1 MFIKEP
7 VEVTHFSN
15 MFNEEQI
22 KINYSNELF
31 FEILVQLI
39 IRGLTVDNL
48 AESRTNYSFSNQEL
62 VEIGP
67 KNLLKKQLVGKVL
80 VSLNYT
86 QSNDIFVNLITCFSF
101 LRKICKVVSFSKRR
115 HFSLCGYN
123 TKNQH
128 TF

>member
-1 MFIKEP
+1 
-7 VEVTHFSN
+7 

-22 KINYSNELF
+22 EINYSNGFF

-39 IRGLTVDNL
+39 IRGLIVDNL

-80 VSLNYT
+80 VSLNST

-101 LRKICKVVSFSKRR
+101 
-115 HFSLCGYN
+115 
-123 TKNQH
+123 
-128 TF
+128 